1 MNVCVVASKVLAAPE
16 EQDNAT
22 TGTKETWTTSHH
34 PENQT
39 PSSCTELTGTSTS
52 DKSSQT
58 SEFNY
63 LFKESKMQSFTQE
76 YFSNRHDSDDKVRF
90 YTGLPSFDTLNTVF
104 NFVEAHVS
112 RRTKI
117 LTPFQEFVMVLMK
130 LRLNVPQQDLAYR
143 FDVSQP
149 TVSRIFW
156 SWMIVMDARLSP
168 LLKWP
173 EREEIIRTMP
183 ACFGDLVMADRGF
196 TIQESLA
203 LRQVKLAIPTF
214 TRGSKQLDPVDIEHT
229 RGIAN
234 VRVHVERVIGQLKQ
248 KVKMLQETLEID
260 YVSLT
265 GGSTEPMV
273 DRIIRV
279 CAVLTNMC
287 PSVVP
292 LT

>member
-1 MNVCVVASKVLAAPE
+1 MRRSWRMNVCVVASKVLAAPE

-58 SEFNY
+58 CEFNY
-63 LFKESKMQSFTQE
+63 LFKESKMQSFTEE
-76 YFSNRHDSDDKVRF
+76 YFVMTVMTRYDFTRF

-112 RRTKI
+112 RRTKT
-117 LTPFQEFVMVLMK
+117 LTPFQEFVMVRMK

-156 SWMIVMDARLSP
+156 SWMIVMDARLS
-168 LLKWP
+168 
-173 EREEIIRTMP
+173 
-183 ACFGDLVMADRGF
+183 
-196 TIQESLA
+196 
-203 LRQVKLAIPTF
+203 
-214 TRGSKQLDPVDIEHT
+214 
-229 RGIAN
+229 
-234 VRVHVERVIGQLKQ
+234 
-248 KVKMLQETLEID
+248 
-260 YVSLT
+260 
-265 GGSTEPMV
+265 
-273 DRIIRV
+273 
-279 CAVLTNMC
+279 
-287 PSVVP
+287 
-292 LT
+292 

>member
-63 LFKESKMQSFTQE
+63 LFKESKMQSFTEE
-76 YFSNRHDSDDKVRF
+76 YFSNCHDSDDKVRF

-112 RRTKI
+112 RRTKT

-183 ACFGDLVMADRGF
+183 ACFEYSF
-196 TIQESLA
+196 
-203 LRQVKLAIPTF
+203 
-214 TRGSKQLDPVDIEHT
+214 GSKVTVIIDCFEVFIERPSNLLA
-229 RGIAN
+229 RGQTFSNYKHHNTVKVLIAITPQGSICF
-234 VRVHVERVIGQLKQ
+234 VSRAWGDVHLTST
-248 KVKMLQETLEID
+248 LQQTA
-260 YVSLT
+260 
-265 GGSTEPMV
+265 
-273 DRIIRV
+273 V
-279 CAVLTNMC
+279 CWKDWNLVT
-287 PSVVP
+287 
-292 LT
+292 